1 LQSRAALDRKTDFI
15 LRQYGNYTDSF
26 SEIRK
31 MLQGSKKD
39 ERTDI
44 SLNVIDDA
52 KSGLKVSSL
61 KTIHKAI
68 LEAL

>member
-1 LQSRAALDRKTDFI
+1 MATIRIAFLK
-15 LRQYGNYTDSF
+15 
-26 SEIRK
+26 SEK
-31 MLQGSKKD
+31 CYKDLKKD